1 MAEKENILNN
11 KYETQG
17 TLKTLISKLK
27 HNENL
32 YYAFTNAKVVFGL
45 SLFSA
50 VCLFALVGPYFTD
63 YGIYEFAGAGA
74 PAEMASPS
82 LENPFG
88 ITAQGYDVFTRTV
101 YGLRST
107 ILVGFVGG
115 FIASIIGLIIGLIAG
130 YKGGMVDELLMGLTN
145 VFLTFPQLPILIV
158 IAAYLPYRGITHMA
172 VLVGL
177 VIWPWTARAVR
188 SQALSLKN
196 EEHVNLS
203 RISANSTLRILVE
216 DIAANMFSY
225 IFMVF
230 ILQYM
235 GTIMATVGLEF
246 LGLGPTRGVS
256 LGLVMQRA
264 VQGGALYLG
273 YWWWAILPGL
283 FLMLMIFALYFI
295 NTGMDE
301 VFNPELREM

>member
-1 MAEKENILNN
+1 MAEEKTGNPEQ
-11 KYETQG
+11 YTSQG
-17 TLKTLISKLK
+17 ILKTVFSRLK
-27 HNENL
+27 RNENL
-32 YYAFTNAKVVFGL
+32 YLAFTNPKVVFGI

-50 VCLFALVGPYFTD
+50 VLLFALLGPYFTE
-63 YGIYEFAGAGA
+63 YGINEFAGIGSPASRAA
-74 PAEMASPS
+74 PSGEH
-82 LENPFG
+82 PFG
-88 ITAQGYDVFTRTV
+88 LTMQGYDVFTRTV
-101 YGLRST
+101 HGLRAT

-115 FIASIIGLIIGLIAG
+115 LIASFIGLIIGLIAG
-130 YKGGMVDELLMGLTN
+130 YRGGMVDEFLMGLTN

-158 IAAYLPYRGITHMA
+158 VAAYLPYRGIIHMA

-188 SQALSLKN
+188 SQTMSLKN
-196 EEHVNLS
+196 EEHVALS
-203 RISANSTLRILVE
+203 RISANSTPRILIE

-256 LGLVMQRA
+256 LGLVMQHA
-264 VQGGALYLG
+264 VQSGALYLG
-273 YWWWAILPGL
+273 YWWWGILPGL
-283 FLMLMIFALYFI
+283 FLMLMIFSLYFL

-301 VFNPELREM
+301 VFNPELREL